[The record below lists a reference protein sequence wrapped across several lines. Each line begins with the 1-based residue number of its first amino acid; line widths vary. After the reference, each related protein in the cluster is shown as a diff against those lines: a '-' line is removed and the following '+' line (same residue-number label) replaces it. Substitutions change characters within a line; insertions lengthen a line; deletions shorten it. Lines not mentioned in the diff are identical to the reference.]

1 MEDKEKRLDWVVP
14 EIKELDVLA
23 ETQSSFTGTGSDGE
37 MYS

>member
-23 ETQSSFTGTGSDGE
+23 ETQSGYTGTGSDNSD
-37 MYS
+37 YS